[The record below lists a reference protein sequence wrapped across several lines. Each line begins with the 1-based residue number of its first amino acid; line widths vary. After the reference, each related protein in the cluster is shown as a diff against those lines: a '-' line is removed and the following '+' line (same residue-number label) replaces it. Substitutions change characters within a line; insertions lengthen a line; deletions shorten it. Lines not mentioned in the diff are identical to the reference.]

1 MADNQPMSQDDIDSL
16 LAQMS
21 GGGESAP
28 AAKPAPAPAAKSTAP
43 GMIDQA
49 EMDLLVA
56 QGAQD
61 EAPAAP
67 APAPAPV
74 APAAVASTSLDQGD
88 IDQLLSSLGV
98 DDGSHGSGQAV
109 PPPAASPV
117 KPTRPPAAT
126 APAPAPGGP
135 LGQDDIDALLGQL
148 QEQAAPAAEPAAAT
162 PAPGWVGFAPKQEW
176 QQPAAAP
183 AAPASGPLGQD
194 DIDALVNQV
203 ASGAA
208 SAAAPAPAPAAAA
221 PSGPLGQDDIDALVN
236 SMAAAPAAP
245 ATASPEPAPSG
256 PLGQDDIDALVNQLA
271 SSDAAPPAP
280 AAQQVPLTQSG
291 SLGQDDIDAL
301 VSQLAVGEPA
311 PAAEPAAQAKS
322 ASPAVAAAVA
332 AKAQA
337 EVPPAGVDPDIFEGR
352 LDQDK
357 IDRLLS
363 QLGADTAVK
372 APGTATPAKAP
383 ASPGVTASTATAMA
397 SPLAGAK
404 TIALSNED
412 LDALVAKHSSGDG
425 GASSET
431 MIAQADIDALVQQL
445 SGAGGGE
452 PEPAAKQA
460 VTKALAK
467 HDAAID
473 KLLSKDAGD
482 AARATV
488 DALDPRIGGD
498 KRPGSQAAPTVTMPS
513 PVAAPAAPHPAITA
527 MAPAELRGA
536 RVLLA
541 AAVFLLAVCASTLV
555 VVTSA
560 IHGLSGELKAERL
573 SQLNPSGDFG
583 EDWKVALAHLEDPDP
598 DQQSRGVHQLER
610 LRGRY
615 PGHEAEIALVLA
627 RYHRGQ
633 GEWKRSSAQYASLL
647 EGAARL
653 MDDPRIYLEY
663 AEVLDRTG
671 ERPAAVRQVYT
682 LLANELAWTGER
694 DLRRIPRPAREVAAN
709 RLVMQEANLLLGRLV
724 GETQAPAVASA
735 GGRAAPAGGHAP
747 AAAHGGGH

>member
-28 AAKPAPAPAAKSTAP
+28 AAKPAPAPAAKPTAP

-56 QGAQD
+56 QGAQ
-61 EAPAAP
+61 EGAAPASVPAPTPAAP
-67 APAPAPV
+67 A
-74 APAAVASTSLDQGD
+74 AVVSTSLDQGD

-98 DDGSHGSGQAV
+98 DDGSHGSGKAV
-109 PPPAASPV
+109 PPPPASPV
-117 KPTRPPAAT
+117 KPIRPPAAT

-148 QEQAAPAAEPAAAT
+148 QESAPPAAEAAAAT
-162 PAPGWVGFAPKQEW
+162 PAPGRVGFTPKADAP
-176 QQPAAAP
+176 QPV
-183 AAPASGPLGQD
+183 APASGPLGQD

-203 ASGAA
+203 AGGAA
-208 SAAAPAPAPAAAA
+208 AAAPAPAPAA

-236 SMAAAPAAP
+236 AMAAAPAAP
-245 ATASPEPAPSG
+245 ATSSPPPAPSG

-271 SSDAAPPAP
+271 SAPSAPAAP

-291 SLGQDDIDAL
+291 TLGQDDIDAL

-311 PAAEPAAQAKS
+311 PAASPA
-322 ASPAVAAAVA
+322 ASPAAKASVAAPI
-332 AKAQA
+332 AKALAAAPSSQA
-337 EVPPAGVDPDIFEGR
+337 EVPPAGIDPDIFEGR

-363 QLGADTAVK
+363 QLGADTSVK
-372 APGTATPAKAP
+372 APGTAAPAKGP
-383 ASPGVTASTATAMA
+383 AAPGVTASTATALP

-412 LDALVAKHSSGDG
+412 LDALVAKHGSAEG

-445 SGAGGGE
+445 SGAGGD

-473 KLLSKDAGD
+473 KLLSKEVGD

-498 KRPGSQAAPTVTMPS
+498 KRPSSQAAPTVAMPS
-513 PVAAPAAPHPAITA
+513 PAPAAAYAPVGMAA

-583 EDWKVALAHLEDPDP
+583 EDWKVALAHLEDPDA

-724 GETQAPAVASA
+724 GEAQVPAVASV
-735 GGRAAPAGGHAP
+735 GGHAAPAGGHAP
-747 AAAHGGGH
+747 AAAAHGGGH